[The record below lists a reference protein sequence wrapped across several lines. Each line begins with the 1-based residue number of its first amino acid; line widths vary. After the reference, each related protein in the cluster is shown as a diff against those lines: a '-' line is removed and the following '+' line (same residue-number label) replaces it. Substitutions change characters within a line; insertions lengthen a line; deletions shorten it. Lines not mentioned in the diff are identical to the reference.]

1 MEEGKDQEVRE
12 GSVVPNFRL
21 RSNAGDEIGAE
32 DFRNKA
38 HLVLFFVRE
47 YQ

>member
-1 MEEGKDQEVRE
+1 MDEGKDQEIRE
-12 GSVVPNFRL
+12 GFVVPSFRL
-21 RSNAGDEIGAE
+21 RSSTGDDIGAE

-38 HLVLFFVRE
+38 QLVLFFVRE